1 MCDDAR
7 MYWDKKLSRPLMLK
21 NGERLEALS
30 DVRDLILERF
40 ISVTQSMALVHAG
53 ELLLEAAKT
62 GEPADI
68 AIATDQIELVLM
80 QRRLM
85 Q

>member
-1 MCDDAR
+1 
-7 MYWDKKLSRPLMLK
+7 MLK
-21 NGERLEALS
+21 TGERIETLS

-40 ISVTQSMALVHAG
+40 ISVTESVALVHAG